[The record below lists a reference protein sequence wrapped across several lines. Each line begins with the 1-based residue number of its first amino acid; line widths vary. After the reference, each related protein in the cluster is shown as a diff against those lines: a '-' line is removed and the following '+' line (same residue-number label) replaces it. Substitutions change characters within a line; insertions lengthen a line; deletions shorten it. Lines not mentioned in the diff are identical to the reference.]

1 MKAFVT
7 KTQSLPSDKLLVL
20 IRDGHTYYRNE
31 GLISFYSLF
40 NRDKIIEPKNF
51 SDLKSTDKLYAFDKN
66 EQIAETLNA
75 SGCLNKFLLKIESEV
90 TFAQVYE
97 AVKDGKFVGAT
108 RVGSDMAGA
117 KVAVKISPYSRHKQ
131 PALYA
136 FYNNGKDSDLV
147 GSQGNCDFK
156 NGGSGTHKDF
166 VWTDNEFEFWKWLN
180 T

>member
-75 SGCLNKFLLKIESEV
+75 SGCLNKFLLEIKPNEI
-90 TFAQVYE
+90 TFEQVYE
-97 AVKDGKFVGAT
+97 AVKAGKFVGAI
-108 RVGSDMAGA
+108 RYGLHRFGE
-117 KVAVKISPYSRHKQ
+117 KVAVKICKGDTNELYGFYSDGGASDLIAKRHWT
-131 PALYA
+131 
-136 FYNNGKDSDLV
+136 NGKTV
-147 GSQGNCDFK
+147 N
-156 NGGSGTHKDF
+156 HKDF